1 MYFDRR
7 QENKNYKTTL
17 NFLLIVFFI
26 YIAYIIESSPLQ
38 KTRRSIYLLL
48 GLGVILLFIKLN
60 VTKESLLKMKD
71 QLTLK
76 RGQTEKKDPVK
87 EFIEYI
93 VFLI

>member
-7 QENKNYKTTL
+7 RENKNYKTTL

-60 VTKESLLKMKD
+60 LTKESLLKMKD
-71 QLTLK
+71 KFTLK
-76 RGQTEKKDPVK
+76 RGQTENKDPVK

-93 VFLI
+93 LFLI